1 MAPSP
6 RQISVTLPAELW
18 AQLSARARAAGLT
31 VDDLI
36 RAAVQA
42 DLRAARRRPPRRPR

>member
-18 AQLSARARAAGLT
+18 ARLSARARAAGVK

-36 RAAVQA
+36 RAAVRA
-42 DLRAARRRPPRRPR
+42 DLRAAGRRPPPRPR